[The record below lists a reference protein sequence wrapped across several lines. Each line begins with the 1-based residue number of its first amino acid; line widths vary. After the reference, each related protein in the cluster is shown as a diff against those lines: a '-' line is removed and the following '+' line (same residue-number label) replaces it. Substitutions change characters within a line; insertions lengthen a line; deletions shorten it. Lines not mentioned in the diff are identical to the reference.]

1 MIEKAAGASK
11 LSAPQAD
18 LRVQHLVESPSYR
31 QADEDL
37 AFLQRPEMCG
47 VRLQLD
53 YWKAEEL
60 LQRHQIDHTIVVY
73 GSTRLV
79 EPGVAQLRLEVAQQA
94 LDAAPSDPVCRREV
108 AIAQRVLD
116 KSAYNTVACEL
127 GRLIGGAEATPMLSE
142 ADGRHRRWT
151 RHHGSGQSRRV
162 RSRCGERRLQYLA
175 AARAVAESVPEPGS
189 LFPLPLFRN
198 PQAAPA
204 RASEGRG
211 FFPGGYGTCDELF
224 EVLTLLQTARSS
236 HFQWCSSVSA
246 SGARPSMSSS

>member
-108 AIAQRVLD
+108 AVAQRVLD
-116 KSAYNTVACEL
+116 KSAYNAVACEL
-127 GRLIGGAEATPMLSE
+127 VIQ

-151 RHHGSGQSRRV
+151 RHHGSGQSWRV
-162 RSRCGERRLQYLA
+162 
-175 AARAVAESVPEPGS
+175 
-189 LFPLPLFRN
+189 
-198 PQAAPA
+198 
-204 RASEGRG
+204 
-211 FFPGGYGTCDELF
+211 
-224 EVLTLLQTARSS
+224 
-236 HFQWCSSVSA
+236 
-246 SGARPSMSSS
+246 